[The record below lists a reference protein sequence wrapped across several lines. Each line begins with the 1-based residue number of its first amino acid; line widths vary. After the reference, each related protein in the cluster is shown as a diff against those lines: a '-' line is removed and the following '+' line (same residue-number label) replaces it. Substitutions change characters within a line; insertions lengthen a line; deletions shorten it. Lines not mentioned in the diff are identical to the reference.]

1 MNLQKLTSTFW
12 AIFAVI
18 AMSLFS
24 ISCSD
29 TETTDSTGFAIY
41 YTGMTDIGPSMVG
54 TISSPTY
61 KGAAPSDFA
70 ITGITLNGEAYTGGC
85 FEIDPETGKISISDT
100 KNAQTGRYS
109 ISISCVAGGKSY
121 HFPNIVTVKM
131 LAAAP
136 EGIKMTPAQ
145 LTADYGDVIDI
156 NSIADMPTSQISTE
170 GEHISV
176 TGYKVGPV
184 ALVTMNGE
192 EKEYQP
198 LSEEYKNC
206 FSITPQGVF
215 SIIQGSEE
223 AALLEPGVY
232 SVSILVNT
240 KVAETILEKAVEVK
254 ITSKPLELVYSKNEG
269 MIEEMTG
276 NEPTEFNTCV
286 VPTFKGSTDGLEFA
300 IYSVTPATDKI
311 KINEK
316 TGQIYVEPGHGFKE
330 GDVFEISVL
339 ARNAYNTPEEEGTV
353 FENVFTLKTVGFIN
367 PISDFYYGKKTNN
380 NIISRTELA
389 RFEITPK
396 INGDEVLYK
405 FELPEELK
413 NVGLTFDENNGSITA
428 IKGHKAPLGDHK
440 LKVTATNPKGSTT
453 IEVTLT
459 IRANPNKFTYIHYGN
474 NLDEGGAEREGVEYQ
489 NQFRFY
495 KQGDMGEIKAPKTD
509 FKGKNTD
516 LKWKFTKIHQT
527 GIKENGEDGSF
538 TVNGWKNNQVGII
551 LVEATAGDDPDT
563 QVTVTTPV
571 FFHCCSEVDGYTVEY
586 SPMVLHVNPKT
597 GGASA
602 VPVIKKKGVALTNEQ
617 RAEFWMDYRRAF
629 NYYNNGGVRS
639 NGVAHENGQPS
650 GSVVSDFMVELWNKC
665 NGGKGSKQPMSYFAT
680 GKGGELIKAKD
691 EWSTTLGYVDNGSDL
706 NKRLSVN
713 VVPNQWNVDGWA
725 NGFMV
730 GQMTF
735 LENKRPTNDQLNTG
749 KEIFPFII
757 WFDENYEK

>member
-232 SVSILVNT
+232 SVCL
-240 KVAETILEKAVEVK
+240 LY
-254 ITSKPLELVYSKNEG
+254 TSPS
-269 MIEEMTG
+269 
-276 NEPTEFNTCV
+276 PR
-286 VPTFKGSTDGLEFA
+286 
-300 IYSVTPATDKI
+300 
-311 KINEK
+311 
-316 TGQIYVEPGHGFKE
+316 
-330 GDVFEISVL
+330 DV
-339 ARNAYNTPEEEGTV
+339 G
-353 FENVFTLKTVGFIN
+353 
-367 PISDFYYGKKTNN
+367 
-380 NIISRTELA
+380 
-389 RFEITPK
+389 
-396 INGDEVLYK
+396 
-405 FELPEELK
+405 
-413 NVGLTFDENNGSITA
+413 
-428 IKGHKAPLGDHK
+428 
-440 LKVTATNPKGSTT
+440 
-453 IEVTLT
+453 
-459 IRANPNKFTYIHYGN
+459 
-474 NLDEGGAEREGVEYQ
+474 
-489 NQFRFY
+489 
-495 KQGDMGEIKAPKTD
+495 
-509 FKGKNTD
+509 
-516 LKWKFTKIHQT
+516 
-527 GIKENGEDGSF
+527 
-538 TVNGWKNNQVGII
+538 
-551 LVEATAGDDPDT
+551 
-563 QVTVTTPV
+563 
-571 FFHCCSEVDGYTVEY
+571 
-586 SPMVLHVNPKT
+586 
-597 GGASA
+597 
-602 VPVIKKKGVALTNEQ
+602 
-617 RAEFWMDYRRAF
+617 
-629 NYYNNGGVRS
+629 
-639 NGVAHENGQPS
+639 
-650 GSVVSDFMVELWNKC
+650 
-665 NGGKGSKQPMSYFAT
+665 
-680 GKGGELIKAKD
+680 
-691 EWSTTLGYVDNGSDL
+691 
-706 NKRLSVN
+706 
-713 VVPNQWNVDGWA
+713 
-725 NGFMV
+725 
-730 GQMTF
+730 
-735 LENKRPTNDQLNTG
+735 
-749 KEIFPFII
+749 
-757 WFDENYEK
+757 